1 MAGPCVISF
10 REAREAG
17 VSCAAKAAFRVRRHD
32 ETRRVLTEALR
43 RPTKSRPGARPTAT
57 NRRQAIRHVA
67 GFVVARSGDYGTMS
81 AMSQAMIYPDECYA
95 IRGAIYEVYRELG
108 NGFKEEV
115 YQQCLERELAS
126 RGIPFD
132 AKKELRIFYKG
143 EPIEKTYIPDF
154 HCYGKIIVEI
164 KAVEA
169 LTKEHRGQLM
179 NYLRLTGSKLG
190 LLVNFA
196 AYPKAVVEQW
206 AN

>member
-1 MAGPCVISF
+1 MP
-10 REAREAG
+10 
-17 VSCAAKAAFRVRRHD
+17 
-32 ETRRVLTEALR
+32 
-43 RPTKSRPGARPTAT
+43 
-57 NRRQAIRHVA
+57 
-67 GFVVARSGDYGTMS
+67 TMS
-81 AMSQAMIYPDECYA
+81 QTMIYPDECYA

-108 NGFKEEV
+108 NGFREEV
-115 YQQCLERELAS
+115 YQQCLEREFAS
-126 RGIPFD
+126 RSIPFD

-164 KAVEA
+164 KAVET

-196 AYPKAVVEQW
+196 AYPKAAVEQW